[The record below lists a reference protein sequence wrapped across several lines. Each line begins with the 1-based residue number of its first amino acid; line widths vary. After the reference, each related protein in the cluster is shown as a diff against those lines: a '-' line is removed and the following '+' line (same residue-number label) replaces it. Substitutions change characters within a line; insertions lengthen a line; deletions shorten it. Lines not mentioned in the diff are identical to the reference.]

1 MPSKNRIIR
10 SINYHE
16 KDKEMVEKLVKW
28 YGISLSKM
36 VMILLRGLED
46 GIIDIE
52 GERVV
57 NPITDPYYETYKK
70 MVGIMEDRGM
80 EVGECLEGMIQ
91 RLQER

>member
-1 MPSKNRIIR
+1 MPSKNRIIK

-16 KDKEMVEKLVKW
+16 RDKEMVEKLVKW

-46 GIIDIE
+46 GIIGIE
-52 GERVV
+52 DERVV

-70 MVGIMEDRGM
+70 LIGIMEDRGM